1 MKSLN
6 QKNKNNE
13 KVFYLVNK
21 LTKDD
26 FTKRSIFK
34 NLMKII

>member
-13 KVFYLVNK
+13 KIFYLVNK

-26 FTKRSIFK
+26 FTKTVY
-34 NLMKII
+34 LKI